1 MMTEIIKAGPK
12 AVSTAAEVL
21 ARGGVI
27 IYPTETLYGIG
38 VDATNSEAMSKLIE
52 MKKRKGEK
60 TEQILVAYS
69 DIAMAKKY
77 LTITKEA
84 DILAKRFMPG
94 PLSLV
99 LRDKQGNRARL
110 RIPERKITLGI
121 IKKFGGP
128 ITSTSANIS
137 GEENIY
143 KISDIIKKFG
153 GKVDLIIDDGNIP
166 RRKASTVFDMETMKI
181 LREGPISKKQI
192 EDALKLV

>member
-1 MMTEIIKAGPK
+1 MTEIIKAGPK